1 MKVAGID
8 VGLKFC
14 KLAVIDEKISYIGD
28 YKKDELREVIAVG
41 IDAPLT
47 LPKSGLLRECEKKLL
62 KLGIRLFPSGAPFF
76 RPIAI
81 KGMKIAEELRKDCI
95 KVFEVYPYATRVFM
109 GIAPNAK
116 KKTKKGLSEIR
127 RELEKFV
134 KIPELTHDEIDAVIS
149 ALTVMEF
156 LLGRGFVL
164 SGEDGEIILPRGKEL
179 ISREKD

>member
-14 KLAVIDEKISYIGD
+14 KLAVIGDGLSYIGD
-28 YKKDELREVIAVG
+28 YKKDELASVIAVG
-41 IDAPLT
+41 IDAPLS
-47 LPKSGLLRECEKKLL
+47 LPKTGMLRECEKKLL

-76 RPIAI
+76 RPIVSR
-81 KGMKIAEELRKDCI
+81 GMEIAEELRKEGI

-116 KKTKKGLSEIR
+116 KKTRRGLSEIR
-127 RELEKFV
+127 KEIGKFV

-149 ALTVMEF
+149 ALTVREF

-164 SGEDGEIILPRGKEL
+164 RGEDGEIILPRGKEL
-179 ISREKD
+179 ISQEID